1 MKVQTTPGNDS
12 ETMANSPAVKSVPY
26 ISRPFPD
33 PLPPPPR
40 MVPKTIDWNESR
52 RMCVR
57 NRWKKPAVIKVCA
70 GSFHRWKYAVR
81 LEWGSVPK
89 PRTWRALA
97 FVSSGGAA
105 SITERD
111 LEASD
116 GR

>member
-1 MKVQTTPGNDS
+1 MKAQTKPGNDS
-12 ETMANSPAVKSVPY
+12 EFDKLACRQKC
-26 ISRPFPD
+26 
-33 PLPPPPR
+33 PLHLPPLPRPPPPR

-81 LEWGSVPK
+81 LAWGSVPK

>member
-1 MKVQTTPGNDS
+1 MPSKVSPT
-12 ETMANSPAVKSVPY
+12 SPAPSQTP
-26 ISRPFPD
+26 S
-33 PLPPPPR
+33 PPPR

-81 LEWGSVPK
+81 LAWGSVPK

>member
-1 MKVQTTPGNDS
+1 MKAQTKPGNDS
-12 ETMANSPAVKSVPY
+12 EFDKLACRQKC
-26 ISRPFPD
+26 
-33 PLPPPPR
+33 PLHLPPLAPPPPR

-81 LEWGSVPK
+81 LAWGSVPK

>member
-1 MKVQTTPGNDS
+1 MKAQTKPGNDS
-12 ETMANSPAVKSVPY
+12 EFDKLACRQKC
-26 ISRPFPD
+26 
-33 PLPPPPR
+33 PLHLPPR

-81 LEWGSVPK
+81 LAWGSVPK

>member
-1 MKVQTTPGNDS
+1 MKAQTKPGNDS
-12 ETMANSPAVKSVPY
+12 EFDKLACRQKCPLHLP
-26 ISRPFPD
+26 
-33 PLPPPPR
+33 PLPRPPPEWFR
-40 MVPKTIDWNESR
+40 KRSIGTSR

-81 LEWGSVPK
+81 LAWGSVPK

>member
-1 MKVQTTPGNDS
+1 MKAQTKPGNDS
-12 ETMANSPAVKSVPY
+12 EFDKLACRQKCPLHLPPLP
-26 ISRPFPD
+26 RPP
-33 PLPPPPR
+33 PPPPR

-81 LEWGSVPK
+81 LAWGSVPK

>member
-1 MKVQTTPGNDS
+1 MT
-12 ETMANSPAVKSVPY
+12 NSPAVKSVPY

-33 PLPPPPR
+33 PLPPNGSENDR
-40 MVPKTIDWNESR
+40 LERESADV
-52 RMCVR
+52 CAKSVE
-57 NRWKKPAVIKVCA
+57 KVGGDQSMNSA

-81 LEWGSVPK
+81 LAWGSVPK